1 MSIRKTINE
10 KYLVD
15 IYDKYSQR
23 KRVRFTKLS
32 DAKAYVNMI
41 EQEKHDQ
48 KMVGFGL
55 QRVRVFLTDAIEEV
69 MSMKKTLR
77 ESTVKK
83 YKNIFHQFGLF
94 ASSQQVIYVDQFTR
108 EHANKFNE
116 ALHSTNSAPKTI
128 NHYLLAVKSLFEYQV
143 NMDRLIKNPF
153 DHIKFAREKT
163 KSMVDRA
170 NEYYTEEEITIF
182 FGQEME
188 MVYRDAF
195 SGLLLTG
202 CRFSELANLKWDSGI
217 DFERKIL
224 MIRNNGDF
232 QTKTASSERD
242 IPLTNYLFS
251 LLSEKREISNSEYIF
266 PSIMGKKLS
275 ERTLLSQC
283 KSIAIKA
290 KIGKTATLHKWR
302 HTFASHIERLGF
314 SYEERQ
320 HLMGHSPTSMTSHY
334 TKVNPLNLHKKLS
347 ELDLLITK
355 NRAKEEDPTQ

>member
-55 QRVRVFLTDAIEEV
+55 QRVRVSIADAIEEF
-69 MSMKKTLR
+69 MNLKKTLR
-77 ESTVKK
+77 LATVKK
-83 YKNIFHQFGLF
+83 YKNIFYQFDLF
-94 ASSQQVIYVDQFTR
+94 TTNHNVIYVDQFTR
-108 EHANKFNE
+108 EHANRFNE
-116 ALHSTNSAPKTI
+116 ALHSANSAPKTI

-143 NMDRLIKNPF
+143 NMDRLLKNPF
-153 DHIKFAREKT
+153 DHIKLAREKT

-170 NEYYTEEEITIF
+170 NDYYTEEEISNF
-182 FGQEME
+182 FNQEMLQ
-188 MVYRDAF
+188 VYRDAF
-195 SGLLLTG
+195 IGLLLTG
-202 CRFSELANLKWDSGI
+202 CRFGELANLKWSDGV
-217 DFERKIL
+217 DFKRKIL
-224 MIRNNGDF
+224 MIRSNEEF

-242 IPLTNYLFS
+242 IPITNFLYS
-251 LLSEKREISNSEYIF
+251 LLLEKKEENISEFIF
-266 PSIMGKKLS
+266 PSITGMKLS

-283 KSIAIKA
+283 KLIASKA
-290 KIGKTATLHKWR
+290 KIVKTATLHKWR
-302 HTFASHIERLGF
+302 HTFASHIERLGL